1 MNLTDLECQINWL
14 RTEDTDTVDRE
25 ELIYSLEV
33 ILNILNEIQDKLYRG
48 N

>member
-1 MNLTDLECQINWL
+1 MNLSYLSDQINWL
-14 RTEDTDTVDRE
+14 RTEGKDTVDRE

-33 ILNILNEIQDKLYRG
+33 ILNVLNEIQDKLYRG